1 MQLEMQN
8 EASNKYSKHRQND
21 MRQMM
26 SHEVKCLM
34 QKAMLKKCR
43 QFDKHT
49 CTLFCSAITGMSAAA
64 KNANSSYDSG
74 ELDKK

>member
-1 MQLEMQN
+1 
-8 EASNKYSKHRQND
+8 
-21 MRQMM
+21 M

-34 QKAMLKKCR
+34 QNSNAEKMCK